1 MGAVVMNSENSKHR
15 VPTSAELEAEAAST
29 AANAGSPWGLL
40 KFFRVGRFRVADEVG
55 ARKHVAEAPQGRR
68 SAPSEPLPQ
77 PEARATPPHSRT
89 FFRVGR
95 FRVADEVGTRKH
107 VAEAPKG
114 RPTPGGQLPQ
124 PEPPK
129 VPLAP
134 RTIRI
139 SASVRDRRGS
149 GPGDR

>member
-1 MGAVVMNSENSKHR
+1 MNEGNSKRR

-55 ARKHVAEAPQGRR
+55 ARKHVAEAPQGRP
-68 SAPSEPLPQ
+68 APTAPPPQ
-77 PEARATPPHSRT
+77 PEPRATPPHSPRT
-89 FFRVGR
+89 FFRAGR

-107 VAEAPKG
+107 VAEARQG
-114 RPTPGGQLPQ
+114 RPAPGEPLPQ
-124 PEPPK
+124 PEPGK

-149 GPGDR
+149 GNGDR